1 MVYCCSLLF
10 FLVWVYQVY
19 QARTELK
26 EETRMNGIS
35 RTPAHTVA
43 ELESARQHQEN
54 PAGHHGARE
63 RRERAVYG
71 G

>member
-1 MVYCCSLLF
+1 
-10 FLVWVYQVY
+10 
-19 QARTELK
+19 
-26 EETRMNGIS
+26 MNSIS
-35 RTPAHTVA
+35 RKPAQTVA
-43 ELESARQHQEN
+43 ELESARQHQENEN